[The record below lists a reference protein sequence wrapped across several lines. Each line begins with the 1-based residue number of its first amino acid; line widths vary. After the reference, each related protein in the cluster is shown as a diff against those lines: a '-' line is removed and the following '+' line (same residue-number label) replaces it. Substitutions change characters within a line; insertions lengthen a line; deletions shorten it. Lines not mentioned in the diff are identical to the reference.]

1 MSDDD
6 QDVEE
11 NVWKI
16 NEEQRVYYLNQ
27 FRVLQPAEK
36 GVVTGRSH
44 YPHESFNLGFFKI
57 NQLNNCI

>member
-1 MSDDD
+1 MSGDDHE
-6 QDVEE
+6 VEE

-36 GVVTGRSH
+36 GVVTGRSQ
-44 YPHESFNLGFFKI
+44 YPFKSFFTLVVNKSNKLLYK
-57 NQLNNCI
+57 